1 MTEFEKETRH
11 RLYVFTKKETTAR
24 TWRFLS
30 TYTCLCKWR
39 GFFDRTR
46 SGYEHNASFKSDNM
60 QNKHGGSIRLL
71 NCYLKRRVKN
81 SLTQYSFYVKESK
94 LSSRCTRNIHRP
106 SRPEKEANRKEN
118 TVQKITKRRHM
129 TRQIRKFTLH
139 YVMLWNKENRD
150 LRARFIV
157 FLLVDFLRFAGLL
170 NICVPFLV
178 SVNKNKI
185 HKTKFE
191 IEEENTK
198 LQIACKLPM

>member
-11 RLYVFTKKETTAR
+11 RLYVFTKKEATVR

-30 TYTCLCKWR
+30 TYTCLCKWT

-46 SGYEHNASFKSDNM
+46 SGYEYNASFKSDNM

-81 SLTQYSFYVKESK
+81 SLTQYSFYVMESWK
-94 LSSRCTRNIHRP
+94 RGQPKRKHRA
-106 SRPEKEANRKEN
+106 KDY
-118 TVQKITKRRHM
+118 QKATYDATDSKVYACSDIDLGEVL
-129 TRQIRKFTLH
+129 FH

-178 SVNKNKI
+178 SVNKQK
-185 HKTKFE
+185 KF
-191 IEEENTK
+191 IRPN
-198 LQIACKLPM
+198 LR